1 MGLFTYFKHKTKKK
15 YIRDTFEKFVS
26 KDVVK
31 ELFDNPDKLEVAIK
45 KVKEKTTDFVIIRIN
60 DSDLNNLPKSI
71 EQLYIFL
78 EAYNNIIVD
87 NIFSSFIL
95 VYFFQADEYIDY
107 SNERNNLVNDLIDEF
122 KNLISIIHGSNK
134 CLFGNFG
141 SDYKMIFTI
150 LIPQFNEIIKKLS
163 ILNPGEKTEVFYK

>member
-1 MGLFTYFKHKTKKK
+1 MGLFTYFKRKAEQK
-15 YIRDTFEKFVS
+15 YITETFEQFVS

-31 ELFDNPDKLEVAIK
+31 ELFDNPDKLRIEIRK
-45 KVKEKTTDFVIIRIN
+45 TKEKTTDFVVIKID
-60 DSDLNNLPKSI
+60 DSVLNKLPKLI

-78 EAYNNIIVD
+78 EDYNNIIVD

-107 SNERNNLVNDLIDEF
+107 SNERNNLVNDLINEF
-122 KNLISIIHGSNK
+122 KFLISIVHGSNK

-150 LIPQFNEIIKKLS
+150 LIPQFNNIIKKLS
-163 ILNPGEKTEVFYK
+163 ILNPGEKTEIFYE